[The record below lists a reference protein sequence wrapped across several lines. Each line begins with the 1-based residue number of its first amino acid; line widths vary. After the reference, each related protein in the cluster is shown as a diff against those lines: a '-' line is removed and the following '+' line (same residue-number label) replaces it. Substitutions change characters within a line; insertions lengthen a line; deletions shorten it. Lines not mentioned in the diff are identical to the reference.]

1 MYASKSVINTTQP
14 SFKIHWQTPDNCRQ
28 YQFVPFIPYIARVVF
43 DKKYKDIEQLKRFVM
58 AKVINIESVLRTL
71 NHTLDND

>member
-28 YQFVPFIPYIARVVF
+28 YQFVLFIPYITRVVF